1 LGALVGAYIH
11 IQLSVI
17 VNEIDEHILQ
27 IFHVITSRE
36 LTSGFD
42 FWSRG
47 HRCMAVTRLPMKF
60 GGDIFIQCGII
71 DIFFSKLKIRH
82 LGFVWMSHGTTHE
95 TSFVEHTTCKFFC
108 HDRSFQ
114 VIRI

>member
-17 VNEIDEHILQ
+17 VNEINEHILQ

-71 DIFFSKLKIRH
+71 DIFFKIKDPPSWICLDEPWDHPRN
-82 LGFVWMSHGTTHE
+82 LICGAYNL
-95 TSFVEHTTCKFFC
+95 
-108 HDRSFQ
+108 
-114 VIRI
+114 